1 MFELD
6 FRNLIVAI
14 SLIIHAVLLWLLYR
28 YGRKTPG
35 GKAYSVAI
43 LAIAGWVLP
52 MVFYRGH
59 IFGEVLIWARL
70 LYIMASFTSTSFFL
84 FTYVF
89 PDNKKVPL
97 WINIS
102 LLIENLLIVLLCL
115 HPDLMIRGISFVD
128 QGEDKILW
136 GPLYFVYS
144 SHISLFFIFGFI
156 NLFKKMRRAE
166 GVLRSQILYILA
178 GYFFAANLAMVT
190 NLMLPWFGYFE
201 LNWMGQFFSTI
212 IAAFT
217 TYAIL
222 RHQLLDIKVI
232 ATEGF
237 LLILNF
243 FLVVQLV
250 LSSSSQQLF
259 INIFLV
265 FAVAAVS
272 YTLIKSVRNEVRR
285 REEVTQL
292 AVSLEKAN
300 TLLQEADKQK
310 TEFLTMASH
319 QLRTPLSI
327 LKGYIELIK
336 DGTYGR
342 VDKTMVKVLED
353 MDINNEHLV
362 KLVDKLLDIT
372 RLEQGRTK
380 YTFAMVNMCALIDE
394 ATNDLKIKAKEKKLK
409 VQWVCPAQMPQIY
422 CDQEKMH
429 HVIYNFIDNALKY
442 SEKGTVRVMLEEQ
455 GGGVV
460 FRVHDQ
466 GIGFEKSDENN
477 FFQKFYRG
485 DNVRTIGIDGTGLGL
500 YVCRKFVEAHS
511 GRVWARS
518 DGLGKGSEFGFW
530 IPLGE
535 SAQALP
541 AEAVK
546 DLVKTV

>member
-259 INIFLV
+259 VNIFLV

-292 AVSLEKAN
+292 AVSLEKAILFCKKPTN
-300 TLLQEADKQK
+300 KKQ
-310 TEFLTMASH
+310 
-319 QLRTPLSI
+319 
-327 LKGYIELIK
+327 
-336 DGTYGR
+336 
-342 VDKTMVKVLED
+342 
-353 MDINNEHLV
+353 
-362 KLVDKLLDIT
+362 
-372 RLEQGRTK
+372 
-380 YTFAMVNMCALIDE
+380 
-394 ATNDLKIKAKEKKLK
+394 
-409 VQWVCPAQMPQIY
+409 
-422 CDQEKMH
+422 
-429 HVIYNFIDNALKY
+429 NF
-442 SEKGTVRVMLEEQ
+442 
-455 GGGVV
+455 
-460 FRVHDQ
+460 
-466 GIGFEKSDENN
+466 
-477 FFQKFYRG
+477 
-485 DNVRTIGIDGTGLGL
+485 
-500 YVCRKFVEAHS
+500 
-511 GRVWARS
+511 
-518 DGLGKGSEFGFW
+518 
-530 IPLGE
+530 
-535 SAQALP
+535 
-541 AEAVK
+541 
-546 DLVKTV
+546 

>member
-6 FRNLIVAI
+6 FRNIIVAI

-59 IFGEVLIWARL
+59 VFGEVLIWARL

-97 WINIS
+97 WINVS

-115 HPDLMIRGISFVD
+115 HPDLMIKGISFVD
-128 QGEDKILW
+128 RGEDKILW
-136 GPLYFVYS
+136 GPLYPVYS
-144 SHISLFFIFGFI
+144 SHISLFFIFGFV
-156 NLFKKMRRAE
+156 NLFKKLRRAN
-166 GVLRSQILYILA
+166 GILHSQILYILI

-190 NLMLPWFGYFE
+190 NLILPWLGYFE

-212 IAAFT
+212 IAIFT

-243 FLVVQLV
+243 FLVLQLV
-250 LSSSSQQLF
+250 LSSSYQQF
-259 INIFLV
+259 IINVFLV
-265 FAVAAVS
+265 GAVATVS
-272 YTLIKSVRNEVRR
+272 YSLVKSVRNEVTR
-285 REEVTQL
+285 REEVTKL
-292 AVSLEKAN
+292 AESLEKAN
-300 TLLQEADKQK
+300 SMLQEADKQK
-310 TEFLTMASH
+310 TEFLTIASH

-336 DGTYGR
+336 DGSYG
-342 VDKTMVKVLED
+342 KIQPATLKVLGD

-372 RLEQGRTK
+372 RIEQGRTK
-380 YTFAMVNMCALIDE
+380 YSFATIDMCAVVDE
-394 ATNDLKIKAKEKKLK
+394 AVNDLKIKAKEKKMK
-409 VQWVCPAQMPQIY
+409 IDWSCPKNFDTVF
-422 CDQEKMH
+422 CDKEKMH
-429 HVIYNFIDNALKY
+429 HVVYNLIDNALKY
-442 SEKGTVRVMLEEQ
+442 SDKGTVKILMSEEE
-455 GGGVV
+455 GGVSM
-460 FRVHDQ
+460 RVIDQ
-466 GIGFEKSDENN
+466 GIGFAKADEGN
-477 FFQKFYRG
+477 FYQKFYRG
-485 DNVRTIGIDGTGLGL
+485 DNVRTISVGGTGLGL
-500 YVCRKFVEAHS
+500 YVCRKFVEAHK
-511 GRVWARS
+511 GRVWAHS

-530 IPLGE
+530 IPL
-535 SAQALP
+535 
-541 AEAVK
+541 AVQP
-546 DLVKTV
+546 VTVL

>member
-1 MFELD
+1 MEILLGIFTFLITTYLGISVFLKNKHSWTSRLFLALSLFIDSYIVVNYLSLHPPQPTAESQLFWIRVVMFVCSFIGPSLLLLVCTFPGERFTLKKRYLALIGVLMASSAAASLGTLVFKSIDYSTGEPLPIPGSGIPIFFAD
-6 FRNLIVAI
+6 FVGLF
-14 SLIIHAVLLWLLYR
+14 LL
-28 YGRKTPG
+28 
-35 GKAYSVAI
+35 SFI
-43 LAIAGWVLP
+43 
-52 MVFYRGH
+52 
-59 IFGEVLIWARL
+59 VLIFKYRKSSGKEKVQNFYFILGVIATFSF
-70 LYIMASFTSTSFFL
+70 MALSTVIFVVVLKTSATVFL
-84 FTYVF
+84 
-89 PDNKKVPL
+89 
-97 WINIS
+97 
-102 LLIENLLIVLLCL
+102 
-115 HPDLMIRGISFVD
+115 
-128 QGEDKILW
+128 
-136 GPLYFVYS
+136 GPLS
-144 SHISLFFIFGFI
+144 SVMLMLFIAYAIFKYGLFDIKIIATEALVVFLTIILIS
-156 NLFKKMRRAE
+156 E
-166 GVLRSQILYILA
+166 GVLSGTLLGA
-178 GYFFAANLAMVT
+178 MFKFFFAVLVAL
-190 NLMLPWFGYFE
+190 LG
-201 LNWMGQFFSTI
+201 
-212 IAAFT
+212 
-217 TYAIL
+217 IL
-222 RHQLLDIKVI
+222 
-232 ATEGF
+232 
-237 LLILNF
+237 
-243 FLVVQLV
+243 LV
-250 LSSSSQQLF
+250 
-259 INIFLV
+259 
-265 FAVAAVS
+265 
-272 YTLIKSVRNEVRR
+272 KSVRKEIKNK
-285 REEVTQL
+285 EELVTL
-292 AVSLEKAN
+292 AESLEKAN

-409 VQWVCPAQMPQIY
+409 VEWVCPAQMPQIY

-442 SEKGTVRVMLEEQ
+442 SEKGIVRVTLEEQ

-518 DGLGKGSEFGFW
+518 EGLGKGSEFGFW

-535 SAQALP
+535 SVHALP
-541 AEAVK
+541 AGAIK
-546 DLVKTV
+546 DLVKTA

>member
-1 MFELD
+1 
-6 FRNLIVAI
+6 
-14 SLIIHAVLLWLLYR
+14 
-28 YGRKTPG
+28 
-35 GKAYSVAI
+35 
-43 LAIAGWVLP
+43 
-52 MVFYRGH
+52 
-59 IFGEVLIWARL
+59 
-70 LYIMASFTSTSFFL
+70 
-84 FTYVF
+84 
-89 PDNKKVPL
+89 
-97 WINIS
+97 
-102 LLIENLLIVLLCL
+102 
-115 HPDLMIRGISFVD
+115 
-128 QGEDKILW
+128 
-136 GPLYFVYS
+136 
-144 SHISLFFIFGFI
+144 
-156 NLFKKMRRAE
+156 
-166 GVLRSQILYILA
+166 
-178 GYFFAANLAMVT
+178 
-190 NLMLPWFGYFE
+190 
-201 LNWMGQFFSTI
+201 
-212 IAAFT
+212 
-217 TYAIL
+217 
-222 RHQLLDIKVI
+222 VI

-259 INIFLV
+259 VNIFLV

>member
-166 GVLRSQILYILA
+166 GVLRSQILYILT

-250 LSSSSQQLF
+250 LSSSSQQF
-259 INIFLV
+259 FVNIFLV

-272 YTLIKSVRNEVRR
+272 YTLVKSVRNEVRR

-292 AVSLEKAN
+292 AESLEKAN

-353 MDINNEHLV
+353 MDLNNEHLV

-380 YTFAMVNMCALIDE
+380 YTFAMINICTLIDE

-409 VQWVCPAQMPQIY
+409 VEWVCPAQMPQVY

-442 SEKGTVRVMLEEQ
+442 SEKGVVRVTLEEQ
-455 GGGVV
+455 GGGAV

-518 DGLGKGSEFGFW
+518 EGLGKGSEFGFW
-530 IPLGE
+530 VPLGAAVQTAVP
-535 SAQALP
+535 SAGFSNA
-541 AEAVK
+541 K
-546 DLVKTV
+546 M

>member
-144 SHISLFFIFGFI
+144 SHISVFFIVGLI
-156 NLFKKMRRAE
+156 NLCKKMRRAE